1 MIKRLSIITIAILA
15 MTSCKNDVEKESEM
29 DTASTEMSENS
40 MENNDDMNN
49 VAPDLKISPISHAT
63 FVMEWNGNVIYVDPT
78 GGASAFEGFP
88 AADYVLVTDIH
99 GDHMDQATLDAVV
112 TEKSMLI
119 LPKAVKEK
127 LTGFDTAK
135 VMANGQTSTL
145 GDVRI
150 SAIPMYNI
158 TEGRLDKHVKGRGN
172 GYVLEIDGYRIYI
185 SGDTEDIDEMRALEN
200 IDLAFLC
207 MNLPYTMDISQAADA
222 VLEFKPRKV
231 IPYHYRGTDGF
242 QDVEAFKSKVAAGDE
257 NIEVELREWY
267 PQK

>member
-1 MIKRLSIITIAILA
+1 MIKRLSLIAVAVLA

-29 DTASTEMSENS
+29 NTESTELTENS
-40 MENNDDMNN
+40 MDDKMNN
-49 VAPDLKISPISHAT
+49 EAPDLKITPISHAT

-78 GGASAFEGFP
+78 GGATAFDGFP

-112 TEKSMLI
+112 TDKSMLI

-145 GDVRI
+145 GDISI

-172 GYVLEIDGYRIYI
+172 GYVLEIDGYRVYI
-185 SGDTEDIDEMRALEN
+185 SGDTEDIAEMRALKD

-207 MNLPYTMDISQAADA
+207 MNLPYTMDIDQAADA
-222 VLEFKPRKV
+222 VLEFKPKKV
-231 IPYHYRGTDGF
+231 MPYHYRGTDGF
-242 QDVEAFKSKVAAGDE
+242 QDVEAFKSKVAAGDK

-267 PQK
+267 PKN